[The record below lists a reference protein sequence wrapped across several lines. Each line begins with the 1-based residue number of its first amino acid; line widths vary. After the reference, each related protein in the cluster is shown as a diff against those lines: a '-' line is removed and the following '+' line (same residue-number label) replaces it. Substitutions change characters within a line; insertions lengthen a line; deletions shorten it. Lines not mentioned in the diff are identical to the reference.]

1 MERLKGFF
9 DVSICSLWSA
19 GLNEPITIS
28 SSRLS
33 SLHVVT
39 VLLDRLRGALCVA
52 GPVMSSKTGKSL
64 VLPLSWLSTFSC
76 AILVLLDCLR
86 GALGEAGCVESSET
100 GKSLV
105 LPLSWL
111 STLSVA
117 ILVLLDRLRGALGV
131 TGSMMS

>member
-19 GLNEPITIS
+19 GLGEPIAIS
-28 SSRLS
+28 PSRLS
-33 SLHVVT
+33 TLPFVISA
-39 VLLDRLRGALCVA
+39 LLDRLRGALSVT
-52 GPVMSSKTGKSL
+52 GPVMSSK
-64 VLPLSWLSTFSC
+64 
-76 AILVLLDCLR
+76 
-86 GALGEAGCVESSET
+86 T

-117 ILVLLDRLRGALGV
+117 ILVLLDRLRGALVV
-131 TGSMMS
+131 TGPMISSGMGESVVLPLLLLSTLYLLILGSFSAPEA